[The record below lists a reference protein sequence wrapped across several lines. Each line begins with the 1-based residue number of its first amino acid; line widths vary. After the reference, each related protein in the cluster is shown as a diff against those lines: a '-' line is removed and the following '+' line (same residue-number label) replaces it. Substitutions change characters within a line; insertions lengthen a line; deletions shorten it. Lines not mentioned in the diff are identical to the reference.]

1 MLMGTPPW
9 RKIEDITD
17 IDELFLALTKRKY
30 WSCMPHGILRQIF
43 DNANGDV
50 EKVQRFRFVS
60 ERHHCVENNF
70 IPLLEGEYDPEI
82 TISLFSVT
90 LERLAAQAA
99 QSVPELPE
107 RSWKRDIAIE
117 TAETAYM
124 ASILCNPLMLG
135 SYAGL
140 ALFYM
145 FLGSFDRAA
154 QVCRDYDA
162 AEQRLLSSD
171 MNDLNHYDQG
181 TKSNVSTFREW
192 IELVKIKLGI

>member
-1 MLMGTPPW
+1 MGTPQR

-17 IDELFLALTKRKY
+17 IDELFVVLAKRKY
-30 WSCMPHGILRQIF
+30 WSRIPHDILRQIF

-70 IPLLEGEYDPEI
+70 IPLSEGEYDPEI
-82 TISLFSVT
+82 AIALFSVT

-99 QSVPELPE
+99 QSVPEFPD
-107 RSWKRDIAIE
+107 RSWKRDMAIE

-135 SYAGL
+135 SYTGL
-140 ALFYM
+140 ALFYT

-162 AEQRLLSSD
+162 AEQTLLSSD
-171 MNDLNHYDQG
+171 MNDLNYYDQE
-181 TKSNVSTFREW
+181 TKSNISTFREW
-192 IELVKIKLGI
+192 IELIKTELGI